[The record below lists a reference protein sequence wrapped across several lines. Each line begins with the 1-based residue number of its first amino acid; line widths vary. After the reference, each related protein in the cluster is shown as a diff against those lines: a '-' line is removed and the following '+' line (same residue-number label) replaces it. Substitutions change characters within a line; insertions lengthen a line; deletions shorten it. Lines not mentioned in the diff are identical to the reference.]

1 MGWVDEYYGF
11 VGGEGFPDWSESW
24 ASEVKGG
31 GRAVGGEEDNSV
43 GVQGGE
49 GVFDLGQGGG
59 GGDEEVRDAGEEA
72 VALGLGGAEV

>member
-1 MGWVDEYYGF
+1 MGRVDENYGF